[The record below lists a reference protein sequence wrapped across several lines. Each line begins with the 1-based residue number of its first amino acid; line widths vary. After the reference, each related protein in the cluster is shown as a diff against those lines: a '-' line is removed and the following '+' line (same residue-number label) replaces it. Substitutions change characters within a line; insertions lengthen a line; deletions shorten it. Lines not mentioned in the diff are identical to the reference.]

1 LPSLVNQRSSEEK
14 KALFKPSS
22 SGPFAKN
29 RPQSSSKPQEP
40 AQTKPETQPPI
51 NVQRQADAQR
61 DPFYQSKQSEEISE
75 DFGFIPDNY
84 EDDAF

>member
-1 LPSLVNQRSSEEK
+1 MANQKSGEEK
-14 KALFKPSS
+14 KSLFKPSS

-40 AQTKPETQPPI
+40 ARSQPEAQAPI
-51 NVQRQADAQR
+51 NVQRQPEAQK